1 MARVIKEPIDR
12 ERIRRISGGF
22 GWVDHRLVRNG
33 YVDACS
39 HLALATYLF
48 LITVSDADGVSYW
61 GERQLSERLNCGMV
75 ELRTARA
82 ELEAAALVA
91 YDKPIWQVLQLPKQ
105 REARP

>member
-1 MARVIKEPIDR
+1 MAKVIKEPIDR

-48 LITVSDADGVSYW
+48 LITVSVQPIV
-61 GERQLSERLNCGMV
+61 GEQVQPMFAQ
-75 ELRTARA
+75 EL
-82 ELEAAALVA
+82 
-91 YDKPIWQVLQLPKQ
+91 
-105 REARP
+105 